1 MERLK
6 EIESISRKWIDMN
19 QIESIKI
26 SLADKKIVF
35 TNGCFDILHR
45 GHVDYLSR
53 AKDLG
58 DVLWVGLNSD
68 ESVRR
73 IKGST
78 RPIHSSQDR
87 QFVLSGLQSVDFVT
101 IFQEDTPIELLK
113 KIQPSVH
120 TKGGDY
126 DIESLPETPFI
137 RSWGGVIEI
146 LPFIDGKST
155 TGILKKLEESSGS

>member
-1 MERLK
+1 LERLN
-6 EIESISRKWIDMN
+6 EIESISKKLIEAN
-19 QIESIKI
+19 QIELTKI
-26 SLADKKIVF
+26 NLLNKKIVF

-68 ESVRR
+68 ESVRKLKG
-73 IKGST
+73 IK
-78 RPIHSSQDR
+78 RPIHSSEDR
-87 QFVLSGLQSVDFVT
+87 RFVLAGLQSVDFIT
-101 IFQEDTPIELLK
+101 IFSEDTPIELLK
-113 KIQPSVH
+113 KIQPSIH

-126 DIESLPETPFI
+126 DIESLPETPFV
-137 RSWGGVIEI
+137 RSWGGVVKI

-155 TGILKKLEESSGS
+155 SSILKKLEESSGN